1 MGLLNESNALRR
13 QMQSFAWT
21 DAMLC
26 VGKCKAL
33 RGQMQSFAR
42 ADAKL
47 CGNGCKA
54 LRLRWAKLARKF
66 SVLFWIRVNGG
77 KTHLTATV
85 VPRKFLPISLNVGLS
100 KKCGAFIGQRLHK
113 PTLQS
118 HFGAYRELTF
128 SCPHLITLPQQA
140 SCWREAGISILK
152 KQRSDY

>member
-1 MGLLNESNALRR
+1 MKRECNVFRERMGLLNEGNALRR

-33 RGQMQSFAR
+33 RGRMQSFAW

-47 CGNGCKA
+47 CESGCKA

-77 KTHLTATV
+77 KTHLSATV
-85 VPRKFLPISLNVGLS
+85 VPRKFLQNSLNVGLS
-100 KKCGAFIGQRLHK
+100 KKVWSL
-113 PTLQS
+113 
-118 HFGAYRELTF
+118 YRAKT
-128 SCPHLITLPQQA
+128 PQA
-140 SCWREAGISILK
+140 NSPNPLWGI
-152 KQRSDY
+152 